1 MGYALDHFVGDGE
14 YSGEEAFVDAATGAI
29 GGGLV
34 NPLVKVGSRANK
46 VIKYGGDDAVK
57 VVTKTDQV
65 MVAGYV
71 TAPMVSAP
79 VRREL
84 VGGVVAGFAYDIA
97 TQSPGSR
104 SERNASKVGSGGNTP
119 GQKRPMLSD
128 ASIRWNLKNGYS
140 MHATTEHACGLGYRL
155 VKRKG
160 KYVCVKR

>member
-84 VGGVVAGFAYDIA
+84 VGGVVAGFAYDLA
-97 TQSPGSR
+97 TKQSPDVR
-104 SERNASKVGSGGNTP
+104 SERNASDVASGGTP
-119 GQKRPMLSD
+119 SRKSKNMLAPTSFRD
-128 ASIRWNLKNGYS
+128 SRGETRQSCPRGYEVRS
-140 MHATTEHACGLGYRL
+140 
-155 VKRKG
+155 
-160 KYVCVKR
+160 